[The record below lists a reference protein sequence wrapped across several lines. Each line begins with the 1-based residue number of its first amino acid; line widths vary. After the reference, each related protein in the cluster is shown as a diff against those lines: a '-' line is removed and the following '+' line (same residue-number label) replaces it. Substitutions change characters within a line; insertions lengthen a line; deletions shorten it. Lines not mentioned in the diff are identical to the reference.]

1 MSVSLIAATQIMAIA
16 TGLLAVFAIITT
28 GFAYFAFQAQSEQ
41 VSILKDQEKLA
52 DEERRRGQAAR
63 VYLTEQTFPGLP
75 AIPESVQ
82 MPGGRA
88 ARGRSV
94 AVTVHNTS
102 EQPVYDLRIHWV
114 DWATAV
120 QAGGD
125 DQRGTL
131 GPGGTAESVREL
143 PHNVTVGQFHA
154 VAYFRDAAGLRW
166 ILTIDGQLKPV
177 PPDLRA
183 GASLIATGAAAS
195 GVPNS
200 TK

>member
-1 MSVSLIAATQIMAIA
+1 MAHVPYRCHPDHGHRYRTPGI
-16 TGLLAVFAIITT
+16 FAIITT
-28 GFAYFAFQAQSEQ
+28 LFAYFAFQAQSKQ
-41 VSILKDQEKLA
+41 VGILKDQEERA

-63 VYLTEQTFPGLP
+63 LFLTEQLSPGQAAVP
-75 AIPESVQ
+75 DSVQ

-88 ARGRSV
+88 ASGPSV

-114 DWATAV
+114 DWTTTA

-131 GPGGTAESVREL
+131 GPGDAAASKREL
-143 PHNVTVGQFHA
+143 PGNVTVGQFHA

-166 ILTIDGQLKPV
+166 TLTPDGQLKPV
-177 PPDLRA
+177 PPGLRA
-183 GASLIATGAAAS
+183 GASSIATGAAAS
-195 GVPNS
+195 GVPDGS
-200 TK
+200 A